1 MCIFGE
7 IIYHIYLVQIL
18 SEFEEIPVAFGD
30 AGNNLITHPVVT
42 GIHRKI
48 NDESLIIKQKF
59 LNVIGHTLCF
69 KGAFK
74 NDETLWDAGVKK
86 VSPKLC
92 LLFNTLVLKLSKV
105 KLHLS
110 EQGFFLFYM

>member
-1 MCIFGE
+1 M
-7 IIYHIYLVQIL
+7 
-18 SEFEEIPVAFGD
+18 
-30 AGNNLITHPVVT
+30 
-42 GIHRKI
+42 HRKI

-59 LNVIGHTLCF
+59 LIVIGHILCF

-110 EQGFFLFYM
+110 EQGQAFFFYKCRHFLSMSFHSSRPISLNRQA

>member
-7 IIYHIYLVQIL
+7 IIYHMYLVQIL

-30 AGNNLITHPVVT
+30 AGHNLITHPVVT

-59 LNVIGHTLCF
+59 LILIGHTLCF

-92 LLFNTLVLKLSKV
+92 LLFNTLW
-105 KLHLS
+105 
-110 EQGFFLFYM
+110 F